1 MRIVQVASFVAPSSG
16 GIRTTLRHLAD
27 GYAAAG
33 HDVIQIV
40 PGAAGTDRRV
50 GSARIITLPAPSVPG
65 TGYRV
70 FTDPWRV
77 ARLLDTL
84 GPDRLEVHDR
94 ATLRTLGRWAARRR
108 VPSLVVSHERLDR
121 VAALWT
127 PAPLRGLL
135 PVEALADR
143 SNAALAGHF
152 DTVICTTAWAA
163 REFRRIGTPNLRLVP
178 LGVDLETF
186 HPGRA
191 DRSLRRAFAR
201 DGETLLVHASRLS
214 PEKRSDIA
222 VEALAELV
230 RRGRPARL
238 VVAGDGASRGR
249 LTRRAGPAGLPVMF
263 LGFVTDRLRLA
274 SLLASADVVLSPGPV
289 ETFGLAALEALAS
302 GTPVVVH
309 HSSALADLVAE
320 PPHGGHGGADR
331 GHGGT
336 DQRHGGTDQRHGGAD
351 RRPGGGPG
359 PAGRAVA
366 GIAAAGTGWTFA
378 DAVETLLEI
387 PADQRRA
394 AARARAAGFPWS
406 ATVDGFLDAHRLP
419 RTVDAHGLPRT
430 AGATRPE
437 AA

>member
-16 GIRTTLRHLAD
+16 GIRTTLRHLAE

-33 HDVIQIV
+33 HDVVQIV
-40 PGAAGTDRRV
+40 PGAAATDRQVGAARV
-50 GSARIITLPAPSVPG
+50 ITRPAPSVPG

-70 FTDPWRV
+70 FTDPRRV

-135 PVEALADR
+135 PVETLADR
-143 SNAALAGHF
+143 SNAALAAHF

-163 REFRRIGTPNLRLVP
+163 REFHRIGAPNLRLIP

-186 HPGRA
+186 HPDRA
-191 DRSLRRAFAR
+191 DRALRRAFAR

-238 VVAGDGASRGR
+238 VVAGDGATRGR
-249 LTRRAGPAGLPVMF
+249 LTRRVGPAGLPVMF

-274 SLLASADVVLSPGPV
+274 ALLASADVVLSPGPA

-309 HSSALADLVAE
+309 HASALADLVTE
-320 PPHGGHGGADR
+320 PPDPAPHNPTTR
-331 GHGGT
+331 EGT
-336 DQRHGGTDQRHGGAD
+336 AATA
-351 RRPGGGPG
+351 
-359 PAGRAVA
+359 RARA

-378 DAVETLLEI
+378 DGVETLLES
-387 PADQRRA
+387 PVAARRA
-394 AARARAAGFPWS
+394 AARARAVGFPWS

-419 RTVDAHGLPRT
+419 RPVGAGPV
-430 AGATRPE
+430 GATRP
-437 AA
+437 AAA